1 MYIFIYIYM
10 FYILSIIYLSVAQE
24 MYNIKHPPSCTTLT
38 YNTFKLKVN
47 INYAAMIVFIFFKK
61 I

>member
-1 MYIFIYIYM
+1 M